1 MYNSVRTII
10 KKKKNECANTPQKYT
25 DMRFNQIRRKK
36 YERKFRRKEILDKK
50 RLGRMRENI
59 KFLAVSGVL
68 VRSFKDTSR

>member
-1 MYNSVRTII
+1 MYHSVRTII
-10 KKKKNECANTPQKYT
+10 KKKNECANTPQKYT

>member
-1 MYNSVRTII
+1 
-10 KKKKNECANTPQKYT
+10 
-25 DMRFNQIRRKK
+25 MRFNQIRRKK
-36 YERKFRRKEILDKK
+36 YERKFRKKEILDKK